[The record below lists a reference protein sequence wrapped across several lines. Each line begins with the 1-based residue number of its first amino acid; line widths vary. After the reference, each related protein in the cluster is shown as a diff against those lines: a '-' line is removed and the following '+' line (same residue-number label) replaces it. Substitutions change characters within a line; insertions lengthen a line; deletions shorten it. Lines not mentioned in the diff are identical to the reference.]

1 MNMSSHLTNTINQ
14 GADSSLCFF
23 HPASWFGRFHL
34 KTLPQRTML
43 LPKLSANFP
52 RVRAEA
58 DLSSKKESGQVCKP
72 DSVRPDGAA
81 RGDHSSGSQIASGLK
96 RPTRGLKTGRASPPL
111 LFGLAPRGV
120 CRASGVA
127 ARAVGSYPTFSPLPC
142 TARLWKTNR
151 RFCLRLVIEASW
163 LAVAD
168 HQPYR
173 RSILCGTVRGRAFA
187 SSTPWRYQA
196 RCPAVSGLSST
207 PTIVRSR
214 SSDHPT
220 CPPVSLYAV
229 PSPCSTRK

>member
-1 MNMSSHLTNTINQ
+1 MAVRS
-14 GADSSLCFF
+14 A
-23 HPASWFGRFHL
+23 R
-34 KTLPQRTML
+34 L
-43 LPKLSANFP
+43 LPRTEIAAGRSVSRILSGACP
-52 RVRAEA
+52 LLRHRETPERVR
-58 DLSSKKESGQVCKP
+58 P
-72 DSVRPDGAA
+72 TR
-81 RGDHSSGSQIASGLK
+81 RGDHSSRSRIASGLK

-111 LFGLAPRGV
+111 LFGLAPRVV

-151 RFCLRLVIEASW
+151 RFRLRLAIEASW
-163 LAVAD
+163 LAVAN

-187 SSTPWRYQA
+187 GSTPWRYQA

-207 PTIVRSR
+207 PTTVRSR

-220 CPPVSLYAV
+220 CPPLSLYAL
-229 PSPCSTRK
+229 PSPCSTRKF